1 MRPSSLSLKSPFRL
15 HGFLYVLA
23 AHLSGYLIG
32 VLASIL
38 LPVDLS
44 HLPYLFSLGGGV
56 LSLPLFIWWFLR
68 NETPIGY
75 LAATAVSQLV
85 RGAAGV
91 VLIFPMIALA
101 KALSSN
107 PDKLNPRS
115 CLAVW
120 VSVALFFGVLL
131 LLLCLGL
138 FIFTLIRRKQ
148 IASPT
153 ERKNLHEEN

>member
-1 MRPSSLSLKSPFRL
+1 MRPSSLALKSPFWL

-56 LSLPLFIWWFLR
+56 LSLPLFIWWFPR

-85 RGAAGV
+85 CGATGV
-91 VLIFPMIALA
+91 VLIFPMIALT

-107 PDKLNPRS
+107 RDKLNPWS
-115 CLAVW
+115 FLAVW
-120 VSVALFFGVLL
+120 VSVALLCGVLL
-131 LLLCLGL
+131 LLLCLGK
-138 FIFTLIRRKQ
+138 R
-148 IASPT
+148 
-153 ERKNLHEEN
+153 